1 MVKSYREAT
10 HALVGRYATDPDY
23 DKKLNQIIDSYQL
36 TRYDDPKKDGN
47 TQSQIINSR
56 QYKMP
61 RRSHLRELHQQT
73 SPKHKKF
80 SPVVSVVGGVASAGA
95 LTGLKKFLVS

>member
-1 MVKSYREAT
+1 MAKSYREAT
-10 HALVGRYATDPDY
+10 HTLVGRYATDPDY

-36 TRYDDPKKDGN
+36 TRYDGPKKDGN

-61 RRSHLRELHQQT
+61 RRSHLRERLQNTKSFHQLFQLL
-73 SPKHKKF
+73 
-80 SPVVSVVGGVASAGA
+80 VVPHR
-95 LTGLKKFLVS
+95 LEHLLV